1 MPAPVIVPLD
11 RSAFAEDALPLAVQI
26 AGRLGVPVHLVLVHT
41 PPPMLATFDQVIIA
55 PPELDR
61 EFREE
66 ERAYLARVVQRL
78 AVDGVSAIPVILDG
92 LVAGTLVEY
101 ISTHPSAIVVMTT
114 HGRGGMS
121 RFFLGSIADRL
132 TREVH
137 CPVLLVRPGGTEH
150 RPAQGDL
157 RVLIPL
163 DGSQVAESTIDQV
176 VDVFGRN
183 HTVLYCLQVV
193 VLPPV
198 ILPMAGAI
206 AAPSATMGRMVLA
219 ANEYL
224 DGLALRLR
232 NEGLQVHTDV
242 RSGELIAPEIFAY
255 AVEKDPDLIA
265 LATRGHGG
273 IERALFGSVADKL
286 VRGASVP
293 VLVWNPP
300 LGAAS
305 RMLDRGVEESEV
317 DHREISEVGAP

>member
-1 MPAPVIVPLD
+1 MPTPVIIPLD
-11 RSAFAEDALPLAVQI
+11 RSAFAEDALPLGVEI
-26 AGRLGVPVHLVLVHT
+26 ARRVGAPVHLILVHT

-61 EFREE
+61 EFRDEE
-66 ERAYLARVVQRL
+66 AAYLARVAARIGD
-78 AVDGVSAIPVILDG
+78 DGVTAIPVVLEG
-92 LVAGTLVEY
+92 LVAASLVTY
-101 ISTHPSAIVVMTT
+101 VTAHPSAIVVMTT
-114 HGRGGMS
+114 HGRGGVS

-137 CPVLLVRPGGTEH
+137 CPVLLVRPGDGA
-150 RPAQGDL
+150 RVPGGGDM

-163 DGSQVAESTIDQV
+163 DGSPTAESTIDQV
-176 VDVFGRN
+176 VDIFGRD

-198 ILPMAGAI
+198 ILPLAGAI

-224 DGLALRLR
+224 DDLAMRLR
-232 NEGLQVHTDV
+232 GEGLSVHTDV

-255 AVEKDPDLIA
+255 AEEKEPNLIA

-305 RMLDRGVEESEV
+305 SMLNGGR
-317 DHREISEVGAP
+317 RETEQAMTLR